1 MEIGKLPND
10 ILKKL
15 VFSKIHE
22 NRKEVIIRPNIG
34 MDCAA
39 VDFGNYTCVLSSDPI
54 TGTAK
59 EIGRLAVHICCNDI
73 ASCGVEPLGI
83 MSTILCPTG
92 ATEQELELIMDQ
104 LTDAAASINVDLL
117 GGHTEVTTAVSR
129 FVISCTA
136 VGRCLKDK
144 LVVTSGAKAGDD
156 LVITKHAGLEGA
168 SIIAHEKELELAEII
183 GRQAVDE
190 AKSYMGSISVVKD
203 GLEAAKFG
211 VNAMHDITEG
221 GILGAVWE
229 ICEASGTGAEVYIE
243 NIPVRNVT
251 EKICRHYSINPYKLI
266 SSGCML
272 VSTSDGK
279 GLVCHLKKAGIEASI
294 VGKLNQS
301 GEKMAISAKGKE
313 MISPPEADE
322 LYRVL

>member
-1 MEIGKLPND
+1 MKIGKLPND

-15 VFSKIHE
+15 VFNKIQE
-22 NRKEVIIRPNIG
+22 KRKEVIMRPNIG

-39 VDFGNYTCVLSSDPI
+39 VDFGKYTCVLSSDPI

-83 MSTILCPTG
+83 MATILCPTD
-92 ATEQELELIMDQ
+92 ATEDELELIMDQ

-144 LVVTSGAKAGDD
+144 LIVTTGAKAGDD
-156 LVITKHAGLEGA
+156 LVITKHAGMEGA
-168 SIIAHEKELELAEII
+168 SIIAHENEFELTETI
-183 GRQAVDE
+183 GKQAVDE
-190 AKSYMGSISVVKD
+190 AKSYMQSISVVKD

-229 ICEASGTGAEVYIE
+229 ICEASGTGAEVFIDK
-243 NIPVRNVT
+243 IPIRNAT
-251 EKICRHYSINPYKLI
+251 KMICRRYGINPYKLI

-279 GLVCHLKKAGIEASI
+279 GLVRHLEKAGIEAAV

-301 GEKMAISAKGKE
+301 GEKMAITAEGKE
-313 MISPPEADE
+313 IISPPEADE
-322 LYRVL
+322 LYKVL